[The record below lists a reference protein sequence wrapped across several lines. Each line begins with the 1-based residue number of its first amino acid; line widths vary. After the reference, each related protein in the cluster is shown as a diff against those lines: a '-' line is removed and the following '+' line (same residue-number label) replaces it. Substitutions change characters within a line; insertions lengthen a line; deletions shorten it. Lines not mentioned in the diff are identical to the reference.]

1 MCIIE
6 AVALLDLEGEEFN
19 ELVPLLKSILWIKCD
34 YTATKSAEDLAH
46 QALLQKFRM
55 SESFRPD
62 VFQILKVLST
72 AILSSCQQG
81 GAPTV
86 TKASMKLALEKFNT
100 NSQVQGLQVTDLE
113 YACTVLVSGQSLRF
127 KDLLSQHWHNFKA
140 KESAVPMKAASM
152 GKLKQGMRQDSKSRG
167 CAQRDAELDVVRIW
181 ARTSR
186 PFAFHRWRVGP
197 FRVSG
202 CLWSW
207 KFASRGHLRFLPPWT
222 LLEILC
228 PPVPPC
234 PPPPPRFWRT
244 TKTLTCRSLV
254 RLGSGQTYTAPVLRR
269 TSTACSATSTPTSKG
284 GRSTVCGTTKSPIH
298 CAVACTPAPKLG
310 RGRFIPAWVRARR
323 GVAIFPKSP
332 HPPRDHFLTDC
343 GDKKQKQQNTP

>member
-6 AVALLDLEGEEFN
+6 AVALLDLVDEEFN

-234 PPPPPRFWRT
+234 PSPPP
-244 TKTLTCRSLV
+244 
-254 RLGSGQTYTAPVLRR
+254 GSGERQ
-269 TSTACSATSTPTSKG
+269 
-284 GRSTVCGTTKSPIH
+284 
-298 CAVACTPAPKLG
+298 KL
-310 RGRFIPAWVRARR
+310 
-323 GVAIFPKSP
+323 
-332 HPPRDHFLTDC
+332 
-343 GDKKQKQQNTP
+343 

>member
-6 AVALLDLEGEEFN
+6 AVALLDLVDEEFN

-113 YACTVLVSGQSLRF
+113 FACTVLVSGQSQRF
-127 KDLLSQHWHNFKA
+127 RDLLTHHWHNFKA
-140 KESAVPMKAASM
+140 KESAIPMKAASM
-152 GKLKQGMRQDSKSRG
+152 GKLKKGMRQDSKSRG

-234 PPPPPRFWRT
+234 PFPPPQVLANDKNFDVQVVGAIGLWANIYSPNFEKNEYCLQCHIDTYLKGWREYCLRNNKKPNPLCCRMHAGS
-244 TKTLTCRSLV
+244 KTRQGQIHSSL
-254 RLGSGQTYTAPVLRR
+254 GQGV
-269 TSTACSATSTPTSKG
+269 G
-284 GRSTVCGTTKSPIH
+284 GWPSSQSPPIP
-298 CAVACTPAPKLG
+298 PAIT
-310 RGRFIPAWVRARR
+310 F
-323 GVAIFPKSP
+323 
-332 HPPRDHFLTDC
+332 
-343 GDKKQKQQNTP
+343 